1 MAVVPDLLL
10 LLCGLHV
17 VSLAVEPQLTAPRVG
32 SPKVIHYKDP
42 CKAVAFLGDMAL
54 EEEDLLMFRAS
65 DILQPAQT
73 LTRTLTDI
81 GSRAV
86 SSRSRRAAGGE
97 APARRRRASTSRP
110 ERIWPDAII
119 PYVIS
124 GNFSGSQRAIF
135 RQAMRHWE
143 RHTCVTFIERSGEE
157 SYIVF
162 TYRPCGC
169 CSYVGKRGGG
179 PQGVSIGKNCDKLG
193 IVVHELGHVIGFWH
207 EHTRPDRDDH
217 VSIVRDN
224 IQSGQE
230 YNFLKMEPAEVDSL
244 GEEYDFD
251 SIMHYARNTFSRGMF
266 LDTIVPRYDVTG
278 VRPPIGQRTRLSQ
291 GDIAQARKLYKC
303 TLCGD
308 SLQDSS
314 GNLSSPGFPSGYA
327 AYANCVWRIS
337 VTPGEKIVLNFTAMD
352 LFRSPLCRYDHVEV
366 RDGFWKKAP
375 LKGRFCGDTLPE
387 TIVSTDSRLWIEF
400 RSSRDWLGKGFS
412 AVYKAIC
419 GGDVRKDTGQ
429 IQSPNYPDDYQ
440 SNKDCVWIIT
450 VAQEFHVGL
459 SFQSFE
465 IENHDSCSYDYLDV
479 RDGGSASSPMLGHF
493 CGRDKPA
500 DIQSSSNQL
509 WITFVSDG
517 SVNKAGFSA
526 SFFKETD
533 ECSAPDR
540 GGCEQRCLNTL
551 GSYTCACDPGYE
563 LVSDGRRC
571 DTACGGFITELNG
584 SLSTPGW
591 PKEYPPN
598 KNCVWQLVA
607 PAQYCITLVFD
618 AFETEGNH
626 VCKYDYVEVSS
637 GLSPAD
643 SRLHGRF
650 CGSDTPETI
659 TSQLNNLRVEFRSDN
674 TVSKTGFQARFFSD
688 KDECSHE
695 NGGCQH
701 ECVNTFGSYICR
713 CRSGFVLHENKH
725 DCKEAGCDQVVTGLT
740 GILSSPDWPDTYP
753 SQKACTWSLATVPGH
768 RIKIAFNELDME
780 AHLECVYDHLQIHD
794 GEDGRAPSLGRFCGA
809 KKPPPVISSG
819 NQMFLRFYSDNSV
832 QKRGFELSYSTECGG
847 PLRAEVQTRDLYS
860 HARFGDNYPPGA
872 DCQWVVWAEKG
883 YGVEVVF
890 LLFETEEEAD
900 CGYDYVELY
909 DGADLNAPRLG
920 RYCGTGP
927 PEDVNSAGD
936 AIVLLFHSDDSVN
949 KKGFHLRYS
958 STKFQ
963 DMLHV
968 SQ

>member
-1 MAVVPDLLL
+1 MWGGG
-10 LLCGLHV
+10 C
-17 VSLAVEPQLTAPRVG
+17 
-32 SPKVIHYKDP
+32 
-42 CKAVAFLGDMAL
+42 
-54 EEEDLLMFRAS
+54 EEEA
-65 DILQPAQT
+65 
-73 LTRTLTDI
+73 
-81 GSRAV
+81 G
-86 SSRSRRAAGGE
+86 RRG
-97 APARRRRASTSRP
+97 
-110 ERIWPDAII
+110 I
-119 PYVIS
+119 
-124 GNFSGSQRAIF
+124 QRAIF

-251 SIMHYARNTFSRGMF
+251 SIMHYARNTFSRLERLLMS
-266 LDTIVPRYDVTG
+266 LVQTVLKTILKTTP
-278 VRPPIGQRTRLSQ
+278 
-291 GDIAQARKLYKC
+291 KC
-303 TLCGD
+303 
-308 SLQDSS
+308 LQDSS
-314 GNLSSPGFPSGYA
+314 GNLSSPGFPNGYA
-327 AYANCVWRIS
+327 PYSNCVWRIS

-352 LFRSPLCRYDHVEV
+352 LFRSPLCRYDYVEV

-400 RSSRDWLGKGFS
+400 RSSSDWLGKGFS
-412 AVYKAIC
+412 AVYKGIWSLANTPPSHSC
-419 GGDVRKDTGQ
+419 PPRSLPPRQ
-429 IQSPNYPDDYQ
+429 
-440 SNKDCVWIIT
+440 
-450 VAQEFHVGL
+450 
-459 SFQSFE
+459 

-479 RDGGSASSPMLGHF
+479 RDGGSASSPLLGRF
-493 CGRDKPA
+493 CGHDKKPA
-500 DIQSSSNQL
+500 DLQSSSNQL

-517 SVNKAGFSA
+517 SVNNAGFSA
-526 SFFKETD
+526 TFFKETD
-533 ECSAPDR
+533 ECSAPGR

-563 LVSDGRRC
+563 LLSDGRRC
-571 DTACGGFITELNG
+571 ETACGGFITELNG

-591 PKEYPPN
+591 PREYPPN

-637 GLSPAD
+637 GRGPAD
-643 SRLHGRF
+643 SRLHGRY
-650 CGSDTPETI
+650 CGSDTPERI
-659 TSQLNNLRVEFRSDN
+659 TSTLNNLRVEFRSDN
-674 TVSKTGFQARFFSD
+674 TVAKAGFQARFFSD

-701 ECVNTFGSYICR
+701 ECVNTFGSYTCR
-713 CRSGFVLHENKH
+713 CRRGFVLHGNKH
-725 DCKEAGCDQVVTGLT
+725 DCKAAGCDQMVTALT
-740 GILSSPDWPDTYP
+740 GTLSSPNWPDTYP
-753 SQKACTWSLATVPGH
+753 SQKACTWSLATLPGH

-794 GEDGRAPSLGRFCGA
+794 GEDARAPSLGRFCGA
-809 KKPPPVISSG
+809 KKPPPLISSG
-819 NQMFLRFYSDNSV
+819 NQMFLHFYSDNSV
-832 QKRGFELSYSTECGG
+832 QKRGFELSHSTECGG
-847 PLRAEVQTRDLYS
+847 ALRAEVQARDLYS
-860 HARFGDNYPPGA
+860 HAQFGDNYPPGV
-872 DCQWVVWAEKG
+872 DCHWVVWAEKG
-883 YGVEVVF
+883 YGVEVEF
-890 LLFETEEEAD
+890 LLFETEEETD

-909 DGADLNAPRLG
+909 DGADLNSPRLG
-920 RYCGTGP
+920 RYCGNGP
-927 PEDVNSAGD
+927 PEEVYSAGD
-936 AIVLLFHSDDSVN
+936 TIVLLFRSDDSVN

-963 DMLHV
+963 DMLHD